1 MLKSAYLPAQ
11 FDVSEVDKCLALDDA
26 VELKNHINQIALD
39 PDSSY

>member
-1 MLKSAYLPAQ
+1 MSK
-11 FDVSEVDKCLALDDA
+11 VDKGLALDDT